1 MATVLEKDDETLVV
15 RAGKLLGGRATFK
28 RALRT
33 RLDAHEVIKQGFPG
47 GTLIRLSENVTMLQR
62 PEAFEQALGVSL
74 RTFQR
79 RKKDASAKPLSA
91 EQSGRAWKFAEL
103 LQEAIEVFG
112 TQKEAEA
119 FFERPAIGLDQRRPI
134 ELLSTPAGTELVET
148 HLERLKYG
156 VFT

>member
-1 MATVLEKDDETLVV
+1 MTAVQQDEDEALIA

-28 RALRT
+28 RTLRT

-47 GTLIRLSENVTMLQR
+47 GTLVYLSENVAMLQR
-62 PEAFEQALGVSL
+62 PEVFEQALGVSL

-79 RKKDASAKPLSA
+79 RKKDASDKPLSA

-103 LQEAIEVFG
+103 LEEAIEVFG
-112 TQKEAEA
+112 TQEEAEA
-119 FFERPAIGLDQRRPI
+119 FFDRPAIGLDQHRPI

-156 VFT
+156 VYT